1 MPRTYPVI
9 DDHLQGVVT
18 LLDANVPFPV
28 DFWQRPFDGNERFDD
43 PPYVL
48 VRIFPSAAEFDGPL
62 SDSQVD
68 ITLRIQLLAVGRT
81 ERQALVAN
89 DLCRQYMQRE
99 DLTITNRTVMDVRLM
114 VASGGL
120 SRDDDLPTPFFYS
133 SDLYEIR
140 TTTT

>member
-9 DDHLQGVVT
+9 DDHLEGVVT
-18 LLDANVPFPV
+18 LLSANVPFPV
-28 DFWQRPFDGNERFDD
+28 DYWQRPFDANERFDD

-68 ITLRIQLLAVGRT
+68 INLRIQLLAVGRT
-81 ERQALVAN
+81 ERQALVTN
-89 DLCRQYMQRE
+89 DICRPFMQRNL
-99 DLTITNRTVMDVRLM
+99 LTVTNRTVMDVRLM